1 MIRSIDAI
9 AHFLMTHFSSLPISG
24 IIVGVVAAIVAMGMV
39 FIMLWKV
46 LTTIHDRR
54 EYAKFEEERM
64 KARWDT
70 VRSSQNANISI

>member
-1 MIRSIDAI
+1 
-9 AHFLMTHFSSLPISG
+9 L
-24 IIVGVVAAIVAMGMV
+24 GVVGAIVAMGMV
-39 FIMLWKV
+39 FILLWKV

-70 VRSSQNANISI
+70 VRDTN